1 MIFFHNVFM
10 FFYVILDPII
20 DPIIDSIFQTRL
32 ENLRSA
38 YVE

>member
-1 MIFFHNVFM
+1 M